1 MLNLEERPPLPE
13 IPKFSR
19 DMERALVAAAG
30 RAGSPG
36 RPAMVTWL
44 RSRAAAGIAVVVVA
58 AAAGAGIGYA
68 VTSSHPG
75 GRAATG
81 RSGHSVHIHAAA
93 FSVDS
98 SGAGTVTVTIM
109 RNQVHIDP
117 AALRHA
123 LAKAGVPA
131 LVTSGRVCYVPGP
144 SAVLGQVLGP
154 PQHRARRGQRADH
167 HPRGD
172 PARRELSIGFFDVP
186 DGGGIHV
193 SLVPDNGTT
202 HLHAP
207 ASGPAAR
214 VTRAARRPGDGAA
227 HSPGGD
233 YVARGH

>member
-1 MLNLEERPPLPE
+1 MLNLDERPPLPE

-19 DMERALVAAAG
+19 DMERALVAAAKG
-30 RAGSPG
+30 AGSPG

-68 VTSSHPG
+68 VTNSHSA

-81 RSGHSVHIHAAA
+81 HSGHSVHIHAAA

-109 RNQVHIDP
+109 RNHVHIDP

-123 LAKAGVPA
+123 LAEAGVPA
-131 LVTSGRVCYVPGP
+131 LVTAGRVCYVLGP

-154 PQHRARRGQRADH
+154 PQHRPGGDSVLTITPAAI
-167 HPRGD
+167 PRGW
-172 PARRELSIGFFDVP
+172 ELSIGFFHVP
-186 DGGGIHV
+186 NGGGIHV
-193 SLVPDNGTT
+193 SLVPDNGALTCT
-202 HLHAP
+202 SLPPAP
-207 ASGPAAR
+207 P
-214 VTRAARRPGDGAA
+214 RP
-227 HSPGGD
+227 
-233 YVARGH
+233 

>member
-19 DMERALVAAAG
+19 DMERALVAAAEQG
-30 RAGSPG
+30 WPG

-81 RSGHSVHIHAAA
+81 AP
-93 FSVDS
+93 
-98 SGAGTVTVTIM
+98 GTRCTSTPPPSLLT
-109 RNQVHIDP
+109 P
-117 AALRHA
+117 AARA
-123 LAKAGVPA
+123 RSPSRSCATRFTSIRPRCGTPSPRPVCPPSSR
-131 LVTSGRVCYVPGP
+131 SGRVCYVPGP

-154 PQHRARRGQRADH
+154 PQHRPGGDSVLTITPAAI
-167 HPRGD
+167 PRGW
-172 PARRELSIGFFDVP
+172 ELSIGFFHVP

-193 SLVPDNGTT
+193 SLVPDNGSLTCT
-202 HLHAP
+202 PQPP
-207 ASGPAAR
+207 A
-214 VTRAARRPGDGAA
+214 RP
-227 HSPGGD
+227 HP
-233 YVARGH
+233 